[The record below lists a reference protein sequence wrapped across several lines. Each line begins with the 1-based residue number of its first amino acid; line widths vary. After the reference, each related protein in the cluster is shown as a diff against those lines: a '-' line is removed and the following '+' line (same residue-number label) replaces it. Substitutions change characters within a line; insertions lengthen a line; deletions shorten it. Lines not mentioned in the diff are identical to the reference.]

1 MYFDFPG
8 LLVILII
15 NCHSNLQEKLSLLVQ
30 IRLGNRLLNGEPKF
44 SQEDLTYLFN
54 NIFELICFY
63 SIKLTTYDD
72 RDQDKLVDEMLE
84 TT

>member
-30 IRLGNRLLNGEPKF
+30 ILLNGEPKF
-44 SQEDLTYLFN
+44 NQEDLTYLFK